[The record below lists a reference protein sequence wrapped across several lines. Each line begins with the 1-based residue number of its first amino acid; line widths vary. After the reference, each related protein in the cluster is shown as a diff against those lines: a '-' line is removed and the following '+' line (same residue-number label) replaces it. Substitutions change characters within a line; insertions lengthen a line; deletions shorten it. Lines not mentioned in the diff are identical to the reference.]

1 MYTETALLAALCA
14 ALTLIALD
22 GSAQTSKGKMPQ
34 SKDYYLLE
42 SKKQKTAGWISLA
55 AGFAGFAIGAAM
67 DRGNL
72 VQDGFIFDEY
82 QNAEKKEILK
92 GIGFTSMVGGA
103 VLLVVGTMNK
113 SKASRIS
120 FKSLPSMFIHS
131 SQTITKVQP
140 ALSIKIGL

>member
-14 ALTLIALD
+14 ALTLVALD
-22 GSAQTSKGKMPQ
+22 GSAQTSKGKMPK

-82 QNAEKKEILK
+82 QNAEKKRDIK
-92 GIGFTSMVGGA
+92 RNRFHIDGWRCGSPRCWNDKQKQGFK
-103 VLLVVGTMNK
+103 N
-113 SKASRIS
+113 
-120 FKSLPSMFIHS
+120 FI
-131 SQTITKVQP
+131 
-140 ALSIKIGL
+140 